1 MTATLL
7 WQDNLSPVYS
17 YAIGSAQLLNDNN
30 VVMDIGFPSDDPA
43 GARYMEV
50 THDPSPIVVL
60 RMEVSGQDAYRMI
73 HYPSLYPGVQW

>member
-1 MTATLL
+1 
-7 WQDNLSPVYS
+7 
-17 YAIGSAQLLNDNN
+17 
-30 VVMDIGFPSDDPA
+30 MDIGFPSDDPA